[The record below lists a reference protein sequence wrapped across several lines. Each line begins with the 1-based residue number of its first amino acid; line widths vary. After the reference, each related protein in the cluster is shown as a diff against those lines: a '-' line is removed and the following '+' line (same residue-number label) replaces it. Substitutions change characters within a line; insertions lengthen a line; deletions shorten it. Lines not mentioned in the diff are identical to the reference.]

1 MHTVPIHLSAG
12 MASREIPTITPP
24 VAYSSTA
31 GYELP
36 RQLAHSDLYFP
47 SSNFHTN
54 KVAHLPTVIHLTTVV
69 TPLSRVTFLPPMT
82 LLVIVNPVSTVTPV
96 LSVAPRPCLFANSS
110 TCTTHFCGI
119 HSSTPSVSALPGPM
133 VFCRTC
139 TR

>member
-1 MHTVPIHLSAG
+1 

-24 VAYSSTA
+24 VAYSQQQGMSYPGNWTTVTC
-31 GYELP
+31 
-36 RQLAHSDLYFP
+36 SYFP

-54 KVAHLPTVIHLTTVV
+54 KVAHLPTVVHLTTVV

-82 LLVIVNPVSTVTPV
+82 PLVIVNPVSTATPV

-110 TCTTHFCGI
+110 TSTTHFCGI
-119 HSSTPSVSALPGPM
+119 HSSTPSVSALPGPT

-139 TR
+139 TRKGTDSPWTLW